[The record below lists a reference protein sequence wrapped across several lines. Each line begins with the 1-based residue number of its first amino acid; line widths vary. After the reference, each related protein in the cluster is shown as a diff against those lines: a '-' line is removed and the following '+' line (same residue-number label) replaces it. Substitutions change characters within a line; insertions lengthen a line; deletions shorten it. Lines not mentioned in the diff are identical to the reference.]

1 MFAGALKYQ
10 WRSCERSRGHKSASR
25 GHKICKKGR
34 ERACIAH
41 ERGLE
46 IVAKTVRGF
55 AGPFSYN
62 GGRVSAVETM
72 TGPIEAIRVI
82 IKAVRMPIA
91 VLKVPKESK
100 IML

>member
-1 MFAGALKYQ
+1 
-10 WRSCERSRGHKSASR
+10 
-25 GHKICKKGR
+25 
-34 ERACIAH
+34 
-41 ERGLE
+41 
-46 IVAKTVRGF
+46 VF

-72 TGPIEAIRVI
+72 KGPIEAIRVI

-91 VLKVPKESK
+91 VVEVPKETV

>member
-1 MFAGALKYQ
+1 M
-10 WRSCERSRGHKSASR
+10 
-25 GHKICKKGR
+25 
-34 ERACIAH
+34 
-41 ERGLE
+41 
-46 IVAKTVRGF
+46 F

-72 TGPIEAIRVI
+72 KGPIEAIRVI

-91 VLKVPKESK
+91 VVEVPKESK